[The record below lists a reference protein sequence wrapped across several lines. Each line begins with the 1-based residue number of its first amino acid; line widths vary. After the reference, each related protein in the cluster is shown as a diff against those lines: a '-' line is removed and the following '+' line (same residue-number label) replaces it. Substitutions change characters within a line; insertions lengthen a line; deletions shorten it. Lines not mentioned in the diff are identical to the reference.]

1 MSDLRIFSAESMTE
15 GQPDKLCDLI
25 SDRILDEVLA
35 DDRFA
40 RIALDAMAAPGLV
53 LLTGQLSTKSYIDL
67 TGIVRQTV
75 ADVGYSKLVSRFDA
89 DSIAILTLVEEQS
102 PDVALVVDKRG
113 AGNQG
118 IVVGYATN
126 EGNKIGIDTELMPV
140 PIWLAHKLS
149 RKLTDVRKNELAD
162 LLRPDGHSQVTLAY
176 NEEDQPLY
184 LYNVTVSNMHDKK
197 RQLDEVKE
205 AVKEQVIR
213 PVLDQFPQI
222 VEKGKTTVRV
232 NPGGAFT
239 LGGPLADTGLSGRKT
254 ISDTYGTACANG
266 GSALSGKDPTKT
278 DRSATYMARYIAK
291 NIVAAELADK
301 LEVRIAYLF
310 GIEEPLS
317 LQVDSFGTGKVP
329 DKQIAF
335 AIRETFDMTT
345 PGIIETLNL
354 RKVKYTESA
363 CYGAFGRSADEF
375 PWETTDMTE
384 KLREVCG

>member
-1 MSDLRIFSAESMTE
+1 MTE

>member
-1 MSDLRIFSAESMTE
+1 MSDLLIFSAESMTE

-53 LLTGQLSTKSYIDL
+53 LLTGQLSTKSYVDL

-89 DSIAILTLVEEQS
+89 DSIAILTIVEEQS

-126 EGNKIGIDTELMPV
+126 EGQKVSIDAELMPL
-140 PIWLAHKLS
+140 PIWLAHRLAL
-149 RKLTDVRKNELAD
+149 KLTDVRKNELAD

-176 NEEDQPLY
+176 DEQGLPLH
-184 LYNVTVSNMHDKK
+184 LFNVTVSNMHDKK
-197 RQLDEVKE
+197 RQLDDVRE
-205 AVKEQVIR
+205 AIKEQVIR
-213 PVLDQFPQI
+213 PVLDKFPQI
-222 VEKGKTTVRV
+222 VDKDKTQVRV

-239 LGGPLADTGLSGRKT
+239 LGGPLADTGLTGRKT

-291 NIVAAELADK
+291 NVVAAELADK

-310 GIEEPLS
+310 GIEEPIS
-317 LQVDSFGTGKVP
+317 LQVDSFGTGKIP
-329 DKQIAF
+329 DKQIASV
-335 AIRETFDMTT
+335 IRKTFDMTT

-354 RKVKYTESA
+354 RKVKYAKSA
-363 CYGAFGRSADEF
+363 CYGAFGREIEEF
-375 PWETTDMTE
+375 PWEKTDMAAT
-384 KLREVCG
+384 LREISG

>member
-118 IVVGYATN
+118 IVVGYATD
-126 EGNKIGIDTELMPV
+126 EGNKIGIDTELMPL

-375 PWETTDMTE
+375 PWEATDMTE